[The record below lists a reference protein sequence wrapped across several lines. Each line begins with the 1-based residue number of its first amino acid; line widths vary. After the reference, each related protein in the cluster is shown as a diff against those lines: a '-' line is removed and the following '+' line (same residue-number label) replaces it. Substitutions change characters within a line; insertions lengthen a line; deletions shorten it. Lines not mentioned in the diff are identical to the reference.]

1 MLLAIISDI
10 HDNLANLE
18 KLLSWCRNHKVK
30 KLIFCGDATTIET
43 IIYLSTN
50 FHGKIFMVS
59 GNSEIYQINQ
69 LKKYT
74 NLDYFGEAGIKRIAA
89 LKIGLCHKPQKIKY
103 LLKLTANDLD
113 FIFYGHTHK
122 PALTQSDSTLIVNPG
137 NIAGI
142 FYQPT
147 FASLETNNKKLE
159 LKILANL

>member
-10 HDNLANLE
+10 HDNLANLQ
-18 KLLSWCRNHKVK
+18 KFLFWCHNHKVK

-43 IIYLSTN
+43 IIYLTAN
-50 FHGKIFMVS
+50 FPGKIFMVG

-69 LKKYT
+69 LKKYIH
-74 NLDYFGEAGIKRIAA
+74 LDYCGEAGIKRIGA
-89 LKIGLCHKPQKIKY
+89 LKIGLCHEPQKIKY
-103 LLKLTANDLD
+103 LLKLAANDLD

-122 PALTQSDSTLIVNPG
+122 PALTRSDSTIIANPG

-147 FASLETNNKKLE
+147 FATLETNNKKLE
-159 LKILANL
+159 LKILTNL